1 MKEARAHYRPVLLVV
16 DDEPVVGAV
25 VKRLADP
32 IGFDVLVCATA
43 AEALTTLSRQGADM
57 AFVDLRMPDISG
69 IDLLRQIREMVPACE
84 VVLMS
89 GFGTIDSAVEAV
101 KLGARDYLSKPL
113 DFQRVSALLK
123 DVRDAAARRRRLLKI
138 ESRVARELEFHG
150 MLGRSAAM
158 QEVFLADPAAGA
170 PRPHRPHHR

>member
-1 MKEARAHYRPVLLVV
+1 
-16 DDEPVVGAV
+16 
-25 VKRLADP
+25 
-32 IGFDVLVCATA
+32 
-43 AEALTTLSRQGADM
+43 M

-69 IDLLRQIREMVPACE
+69 IDLLRQIREIVPACE

-113 DFQRVSALLK
+113 DFQRVTGLLK
-123 DVRDAAARRRRLLKI
+123 DVRDEAARRRRLLKI

-150 MLGRSAAM
+150 MLGRSAA
-158 QEVFLADPAAGA
+158 DAGGVS
-170 PRPHRPHHR
+170 R